1 MSTQVQYR
9 RGTSAQNDAFLGAL
23 AEITVDTT
31 NWVLRIADGA
41 TVGGYS
47 MVGLNATQT
56 LTNKVYNGTSVS
68 VSGNVT
74 ASGNVSGTY
83 LLGNASLVTG
93 LSASKIFNGTSEA
106 NIGSSGGNANITI
119 GGTSN
124 VAVFTT
130 GGVTIKGNITNG
142 GSNAT
147 GNIGSATG
155 YFNTVFAQAT
165 SAQYA
170 DVAEKYVSDKNYNP
184 GTVLNFGGNQE
195 VTISN
200 TSHSTSIAG
209 VVSTNP
215 AYIMNAGADGESVVQ
230 VALLGR
236 VPCNVV
242 GIISKGDRLVS
253 SDIPGVAQALNPT
266 LYNPGCIIGKAL
278 ENYNSNQVGTIEV
291 VVGRL

>member
-1 MSTQVQYR
+1 MLFR
-9 RGTSAQNDAFLGAL
+9 SA
-23 AEITVDTT
+23 
-31 NWVLRIADGA
+31 
-41 TVGGYS
+41 
-47 MVGLNATQT
+47 
-56 LTNKVYNGTSVS
+56 NGV
-68 VSGNVT
+68 
-74 ASGNVSGTY
+74 
-83 LLGNASLVTG
+83 
-93 LSASKIFNGTSEA
+93 
-106 NIGSSGGNANITI
+106 
-119 GGTSN
+119 
-124 VAVFTT
+124 
-130 GGVTIKGNITNG
+130 
-142 GSNAT
+142 
-147 GNIGSATG
+147 GNIGTSTT
-155 YFNTVFAQAT
+155 YFNTVFAKAT

-170 DVAEKYVSDKNYNP
+170 DLAEKYTADVEYEP
-184 GTVLNFGGNQE
+184 GTVVSFGGDAE
-195 VTISN
+195 VTK
-200 TSHSTSIAG
+200 STTNGDRRVAG